1 MKILVALAWLVLLG
15 SLCAQTQSQAQQ
27 PREQPVQQQ
36 SAPAAP
42 ASRQPKIDPGKEADI
57 RRLLDLTGAGALATQ
72 TMDGMEKNI
81 KPLLTSS
88 FPPGEYREKLIDL
101 FFAKFHSKR
110 DSQQLLDLA
119 IPLYDKYYSPEDLKG
134 LIQFYATP
142 VGQKTLTVLPKLM
155 HELQDEGRKWGEG
168 LGRESM
174 LEVFSEH
181 PELKK
186 ALEDAQKNAQPR

>member
-72 TMDGMEKNI
+72 TMNGMEKNI

-101 FFAKFHSKR
+101 FFEKFHSKR
-110 DSQQLLDLA
+110 DPQQLLDLA
-119 IPLYDKYYSPEDLKG
+119 VPIYDKYYSDEEIKQ
-134 LIQFYATP
+134 LIHLYETP
-142 VGQKTLTVLPKLM
+142 MGQKMLKVMPQVLG
-155 HELQDEGRKWGEG
+155 ELQAGG
-168 LGRESM
+168 
-174 LEVFSEH
+174 
-181 PELKK
+181 
-186 ALEDAQKNAQPR
+186 

>member
-1 MKILVALAWLVLLG
+1 MKILATLAWFVLLG

-27 PREQPVQQQ
+27 PREQTVQQQ
-36 SAPAAP
+36 SASAAP
-42 ASRQPKIDPGKEADI
+42 AFRQPKIDPGKEADI

-72 TMDGMEKNI
+72 AMDGMEKNI

-101 FFAKFHSKR
+101 FVAKFHSKR
-110 DSQQLLDLA
+110 DPQQLLNLA
-119 IPLYDKYYSPEDLKG
+119 IPLYDKYYSPEDLKE

-142 VGQKTLTVLPKLM
+142 VGQKTLTVLPKLA

-168 LGRESM
+168 IGRESM

-186 ALEDAQKNAQPR
+186 ALEDAQRNAQPQ

>member
-27 PREQPVQQQ
+27 PREQPVSAAK

-42 ASRQPKIDPGKEADI
+42 ASRQPKIDPGKAADI

-88 FPPGEYREKLIDL
+88 FPTRRVSREGDRSL
-101 FFAKFHSKR
+101 FCE
-110 DSQQLLDLA
+110 
-119 IPLYDKYYSPEDLKG
+119 IPFQTRPTT
-134 LIQFYATP
+134 AP
-142 VGQKTLTVLPKLM
+142 
-155 HELQDEGRKWGEG
+155 G
-168 LGRESM
+168 LGNS
-174 LEVFSEH
+174 
-181 PELKK
+181 
-186 ALEDAQKNAQPR
+186 AL